1 MQEKCLGFGD
11 LEGDV
16 FPYILFLP
24 KDREKLVSMLNGVFG
39 SEAKIEILKMI
50 PACGDT
56 RIYQKKL
63 IEDLPYSNKT
73 VIKNLR
79 ELCDFNI
86 LRENMEKQRGEKDV
100 WVKYYLLN
108 EKMTWLVLL
117 FKKPSELNNMESIIK
132 QLTRLYYKS
141 IVQLGKLYGITEEE
155 LKEEMV

>member
-24 KDREKLVSMLNGVFG
+24 KDRDRLVSMLNGVFG
-39 SEAKIEILKMI
+39 SEAKIEILKKI

-56 RIYQKKL
+56 RIYQKNL
-63 IEDLPYSNKT
+63 IEELPYSNKT
-73 VIKNLR
+73 VIKNLK
-79 ELCDFNI
+79 ELCEFDI
-86 LRENMEKQRGEKDV
+86 LHENMEKQKGEKDV

-117 FKKPSELNNMESIIK
+117 FKEPSELNNMKSIIK
-132 QLTRLYYKS
+132 QLAYLYYGS
-141 IVQLGKLYGITEEE
+141 IVKLGAMYGVGEDEIR
-155 LKEEMV
+155 KEMV